1 MPHFRGTCVAI
12 DGHGVLLRGELSAGK
27 SDLALRLMDVGAE
40 LISDDYTDL
49 TAEDGRLLATAPAT
63 LHGLIEVRSIGVVRL
78 TAGSAAPLVA
88 VIDLLALGRMERMP
102 PAKMEVILGVAVPL
116 FQIAAAEASAV
127 AKVRLIVRL
136 ATGTAMLVE

>member
-12 DGHGVLLRGELSAGK
+12 DGHGVLLRGESSAGK

>member
-12 DGHGVLLRGELSAGK
+12 DGHGVLLRGESSAGK

-116 FQIAAAEASAV
+116 F
-127 AKVRLIVRL
+127 RLPRPRRRR
-136 ATGTAMLVE
+136 